1 MCGIVGF
8 TQKGWNSD
16 PDRIHQATATL
27 IHRGPDQQGVFSSRL
42 CSLGATRLKILDLA
56 AGDQPIISSDDDTVI
71 AFNGEIYNHLELR
84 PELEALGY
92 HFRTHC
98 DTETVL
104 YAFLAWDTA
113 CFARLRGMFAV
124 ALWRKSTRR
133 LILARDRMGIKP
145 LYLAR
150 YGEDL
155 LFGSELKAILIHPE
169 VERRLSMEGL
179 DCYLSLNYVPCP
191 WTLVNGVE
199 KLPPGCWCEWRD
211 GQVRSESY
219 WKLPDPAPLV
229 RDLESAKQELDFLL
243 QQSVRE
249 HLLSDVPLGVWL
261 SGGIDSS
268 TILHYAAATNHARL
282 KTFSISFNGRSF
294 DETEHIQRVV
304 SHYGTDHEQLDLNPQ
319 EDLQG
324 AIEQF
329 AYYSDEPSADAG
341 ALPVWFLSRMCKTH
355 ATVALSGE
363 GADEIFAGYLTYRAN
378 QLARHLRTMPASAIK
393 LALDG
398 LRFWPVSDE
407 KISLEYKLKRFLEGC
422 LLSPERAHIHWN
434 GTFSEA
440 GKAALLRHSLPGAM
454 DNILGGLAS
463 SLRARDGLAPYLSF
477 DQQYYLAD
485 DILVKSDRMSMA
497 HAVEVRP
504 PFLDHRIVEFASTL
518 PDTLKMRG
526 SRQKLLLKELM
537 RGKLPQSILNRKK
550 VGFDI
555 PAHEWLRGSLRP
567 LLLDTLKEGLS
578 EHADLFRADT
588 IEGYLRLHLER
599 RANLGYHLWGLMI
612 LFLWMKQWRIQS
624 TAASTR
630 KLPVLVAEGAGTPI

>member
-1 MCGIVGF
+1 LCGIAGF
-8 TQKGWNSD
+8 TQKSWAADSE
-16 PDRIHQATATL
+16 RIREATATL
-27 IHRGPDQQGVFSSRL
+27 THRGPDQQGVFSSRL
-42 CSLGATRLKILDLA
+42 CSLGATRLKILDLV
-56 AGDQPIISSDDDTVI
+56 AGDQPITSSDGDTVI
-71 AFNGEIYNHLELR
+71 VFNGEIYNHMELR

-92 HFRTHC
+92 RFATHC

-124 ALWRKSTRR
+124 ALWNKSSHR
-133 LILARDRMGIKP
+133 LVLARDRMGIKP
-145 LYLAR
+145 LYVTKYR
-150 YGEDL
+150 EDV

-191 WTLVNGVE
+191 WTLVHGVE
-199 KLPPGCWCEWRD
+199 KLPPGYWYEWHD
-211 GQVRSESY
+211 GQVRSEAY
-219 WKLPDPAPLV
+219 WRLPSPAPRV
-229 RDLESAKQELDFLL
+229 RDLASATQELDSLL

-268 TILHYAAATNHARL
+268 TILHYAASTNHSRL

-304 SHYGTDHEQLDLNPQ
+304 QHYGAEHEQLDLNPR

-341 ALPVWFLSRMCKTH
+341 ALPVWFLSRLCKSH

-363 GADEIFAGYLTYRAN
+363 GADEIFGGYLTYRAN
-378 QLARHLRTMPASAIK
+378 ELARRTRRLPPQAIR
-393 LALDG
+393 LALAG
-398 LRFWPVSDE
+398 LRFWPASDE
-407 KISLEYKLKRFLEGC
+407 KISLEYKLKRFLEGS
-422 LLSPERAHIHWN
+422 LLTPEQAHVYWN

-440 GKAALLRHSLPGAM
+440 EKARLLWPPLPGAM
-454 DNILGGLAS
+454 DNILESLALNTRNGLS
-463 SLRARDGLAPYLSF
+463 SFLAF
-477 DQQYYLAD
+477 DQQYFLAD

-504 PFLDHRIVEFASTL
+504 PFLDHRIVEFAATL
-518 PDTLKMRG
+518 PDDLKVRG
-526 SRQKLLLKELM
+526 SRQKFVLKQLM
-537 RGKLPQSILNRKK
+537 KDKLPSSILHRKK

-555 PAHEWLRGSLRP
+555 PAHEWLRGPLRS

-578 EHADLFRADT
+578 EHAGLFRAKT
-588 IEGYLRLHLER
+588 IESYLQLHLEK

-624 TAASTR
+624 TLPLAQ
-630 KLPVLVAEGAGTPI
+630 KLPTLVAEGAGTPI

>member
-1 MCGIVGF
+1 MCGIAGF
-8 TQKGWNSD
+8 TQRGWTSE
-16 PDRIHQATATL
+16 PERINTATATL
-27 IHRGPDQQGVFSSRL
+27 SHRGPDQQGVFSSRL

-56 AGDQPIISSDDDTVI
+56 AGDQPITSSDGDTVI
-71 AFNGEIYNHLELR
+71 VFNGEIYNHLELR
-84 PELEALGY
+84 PALEALGY
-92 HFRTHC
+92 QFHTHC

-104 YAFLAWDTA
+104 YAFLAWDVD
-113 CFARLRGMFAV
+113 CFARMRGMFAV
-124 ALWRKSTRR
+124 ALWRKSTGR

-145 LYLAR
+145 LYVAQ

-155 LFGSELKAILIHPE
+155 LFGSELKAILVHPE

-199 KLPPGCWCEWRD
+199 KLPPGCWCEWLD
-211 GQVRSESY
+211 GQVRTEAY
-219 WKLPDPAPLV
+219 WRLPDGAPQH
-229 RDLESAKQELDFLL
+229 RDLEGAKQELDFLL

-261 SGGIDSS
+261 SGGLDSS
-268 TILHYAAATNHARL
+268 TILHYAASTNHSRL
-282 KTFSISFNGRSF
+282 KTFSISFAGRSF

-304 SHYGTDHEQLDLNPQ
+304 SHYGTEHEQLDLNPQ
-319 EDLQG
+319 EDLVG

-378 QLARHLRTMPASAIK
+378 QLARTVRNLPVPALRLM
-393 LALDG
+393 LDG
-398 LRFWPVSDE
+398 LRGWPVSDE

-422 LLSPERAHIHWN
+422 LLPPERAHVHWN

-440 GKAALLRHSLPGAM
+440 AKEALLRRPLPGAM
-454 DNILGGLAS
+454 DEILERLAG
-463 SLRARDGLAPYLSF
+463 AHDGLSPYLAF
-477 DQQYYLAD
+477 DQQYFLAD

-497 HAVEVRP
+497 HSVEVRP
-504 PFLDHRIVEFASTL
+504 PFLDHRIIEFAATL
-518 PDTLKMRG
+518 PDALKMRG

-537 RGKLPQSILNRKK
+537 KSKLPASILNRKK

-555 PAHEWLRGSLRP
+555 PAHEWLRGTLRP
-567 LLLDTLKEGLS
+567 LLVATLKEGLS

-588 IEGYLRLHLER
+588 IENYLQLHLER

-624 TAASTR
+624 TPAATR
-630 KLPVLVAEGAGTPI
+630 KLPVLMAAGAGTPT